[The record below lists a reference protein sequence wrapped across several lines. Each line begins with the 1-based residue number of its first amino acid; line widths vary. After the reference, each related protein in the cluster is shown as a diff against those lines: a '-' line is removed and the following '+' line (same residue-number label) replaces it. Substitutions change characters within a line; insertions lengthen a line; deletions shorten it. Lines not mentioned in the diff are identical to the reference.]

1 MGEGRARPG
10 EAARQGASG
19 PREDERVQE
28 VTKGEALKP
37 VYIVMFLE
45 FSWDSV
51 ERGDSSCVQSDDG
64 GQLPEEVWMGVSKWR
79 RGEGQCVRRE
89 GTASLRSYL
98 RTSAQVRAEGL
109 HRAGTGTH
117 GSTWV

>member
-10 EAARQGASG
+10 EAAGRRASG

-64 GQLPEEVWMGVSKWR
+64 GRLPEEVQMGASKWR
-79 RGEGQCVRRE
+79 RGEGRCVGRE
-89 GTASLRSYL
+89 GTASLRS
-98 RTSAQVRAEGL
+98 
-109 HRAGTGTH
+109 
-117 GSTWV
+117 